1 MIGGGIIPSAA
12 VCDALTGF
20 ITCDEVFLC
29 TAEVVLVVGGGML
42 ALDID
47 EPEVTRD
54 VIEGTLVDDPDELT
68 DVVRRPE
75 VAAGLTDMLL
85 TRVTG
90 GAAGCC
96 PTSPA
101 LSARVFLFGFSG
113 TLAPVCQPG
122 SPDSFHTLTYPQTA
136 LRLAN

>member
-12 VCDALTGF
+12 VCDDLTDF

-29 TAEVVLVVGGGML
+29 TPEVVLLAGGGIL

-54 VIEGTLVDDPDELT
+54 VIEGTLVDVDPDELT

-75 VAAGLTDMLL
+75 LAGGFMEILL
-85 TRVTG
+85 ARATG
-90 GAAGCC
+90 GAAGC
-96 PTSPA
+96 
-101 LSARVFLFGFSG
+101 
-113 TLAPVCQPG
+113 
-122 SPDSFHTLTYPQTA
+122 
-136 LRLAN
+136 